1 MPRQYP
7 KTKRPSSRPR
17 KANVAKSRPV
27 KKKAAAKRRSPW
39 MGRLV
44 LGSIVTIV
52 TLTGFCVYNDRVV
65 EVRLRSLGN
74 STLPVI
80 YSSPLDI
87 SGTVAR
93 LSSSKDPSHD
103 RLRAILFDRRYSEVS
118 SPTKPGE
125 FSLSENALAI
135 VTREFR
141 SPSGVMLPS
150 RKLKVSLQ
158 TGALVGS
165 RGDASSTMILLEPQ
179 VISYI
184 GTTELRAS
192 KFTSLNKIPSH
203 VRQAVLAI
211 EDERFYDHFG
221 LDLIGIARATFRNI
235 LAMRLVEGGSTLTQQ
250 LAKNLFLSP
259 KKTIWRKLAEVPT
272 ALSLE
277 RHLSKDQLLELY
289 LNEVYLGQEGA
300 IAVHGFPEAA
310 SAFFGKRIEDLS
322 QDEAAVLAG
331 IIKAPSY
338 YNPRK
343 HPERARERRNTVLGK
358 MRELG
363 FITAAEHASGITKP
377 LATAPQL
384 HHRRVAP
391 YFASALEAELSQS
404 IDLESAPVSGLAVYT
419 GVDLGMQRCAEQAIE
434 NGLARLEKN
443 HPRLSKKTPPLEAAL
458 VAIEP
463 HSGLVKAWVGGR
475 DFSHS
480 QFNRVNQGVRQIGST
495 IKPFLYLTA
504 LDGTLNSYKVASPI
518 SVLEDKPMA
527 IAARRQATW
536 IPENYDRDFRGDV
549 TLRFALENSLNMPA
563 IYVAQRVGIPALA
576 KTVEAFQLASSV
588 PRVPALALGALDT
601 TLLKVTSG
609 YGALAS
615 MGIHV
620 QPRLFVSALDDAGTR
635 LSTSTIV
642 ERRIADE
649 SASFVLTNMLQG
661 VLSRGTGKAARSA
674 GFDREAAGKTGTSDK
689 ARDAWFIGYTPNLST
704 GVWVGFDDND
714 PTGLSGGQAAAPIW
728 GDFMKCSEPFVGD
741 LRFIRPSGVAVVRID
756 TKSGE
761 VATRECPSENIV
773 EEVFVRG
780 TEPLSY
786 CSQHLGEPAP
796 GPLDQ
801 DSRATFERSTGSRE
815 HSFWE
820 TLFK

>member
-1 MPRQYP
+1 
-7 KTKRPSSRPR
+7 
-17 KANVAKSRPV
+17 
-27 KKKAAAKRRSPW
+27 
-39 MGRLV
+39 
-44 LGSIVTIV
+44 
-52 TLTGFCVYNDRVV
+52 
-65 EVRLRSLGN
+65 
-74 STLPVI
+74 
-80 YSSPLDI
+80 
-87 SGTVAR
+87 
-93 LSSSKDPSHD
+93 
-103 RLRAILFDRRYSEVS
+103 
-118 SPTKPGE
+118 
-125 FSLSENALAI
+125 
-135 VTREFR
+135 
-141 SPSGVMLPS
+141 
-150 RKLKVSLQ
+150 
-158 TGALVGS
+158 
-165 RGDASSTMILLEPQ
+165 
-179 VISYI
+179 
-184 GTTELRAS
+184 
-192 KFTSLNKIPSH
+192 
-203 VRQAVLAI
+203 
-211 EDERFYDHFG
+211 
-221 LDLIGIARATFRNI
+221 
-235 LAMRLVEGGSTLTQQ
+235 MRLVEGGSTLTQQ

-322 QDEAAVLAG
+322 ADEAAVLAG

-343 HPERARERRNTVLGK
+343 HPDRARERRNTVLSK
-358 MRELG
+358 MRDLG
-363 FITAAEHASGITKP
+363 FISATDYAAGVAKP
-377 LATAPQL
+377 LTTAPQQ

-391 YFASALEAELSQS
+391 YFASALEADLSQS
-404 IDLESAPVSGLAVYT
+404 IDLESVPVSGLAVYT
-419 GVDLGMQRCAEQAIE
+419 GLDLGMQRCAEQAIE
-434 NGLARLEKN
+434 NGLTRLEKN
-443 HPRLSKKTPPLEAAL
+443 HPVFGKRTAPLEAAL

-475 DFSHS
+475 DFSQS
-480 QFNRVNQGVRQIGST
+480 QFNRVSQGVRQIGST

-576 KTVEAFQLASSV
+576 RTVEAFQLTASV

-601 TLLKVTSG
+601 TLLKVTSA

-615 MGIHV
+615 MGMYV
-620 QPRLFVSALDDAGTR
+620 QPRLFVSALDDAGDR
-635 LSTSTIV
+635 LSTSKIV

-649 SASFVLTNMLQG
+649 SASYVLTNMLQG
-661 VLSRGTGKAARSA
+661 VLSRGTGKGARTA
-674 GFDREAAGKTGTSDK
+674 GFEREAAGKTGTSDK
-689 ARDAWFIGYTPNLST
+689 ARDAWFIGYTPNLSV
-704 GVWVGFDDND
+704 GVWVGFDDNS

-728 GDFMKCSEPFVGD
+728 GDFMKCSEPFMGD
-741 LRFIRPSGVAVVRID
+741 LPFIRPPGVSVVPID
-756 TKSGE
+756 AKSGE
-761 VATRECPSENIV
+761 VATRECPSENVV

-780 TEPLSY
+780 TEPVSP
-786 CSQHLGEPAP
+786 CSQHSGDPVSESQDLG
-796 GPLDQ
+796 
-801 DSRATFERSTGSRE
+801 SRAGPDRSNQARE

-820 TLFK
+820 AIFN

>member
-1 MPRQYP
+1 MPRHPP

-17 KANVAKSRPV
+17 KAKAAKSRPV
-27 KKKAAAKRRSPW
+27 KKKAAPKRRSAW
-39 MGRLV
+39 IGRLAV
-44 LGSIVTIV
+44 GGIVALV
-52 TLTGFCVYNDRVV
+52 TLAGFCVYNDRVV
-65 EVRLRSLGN
+65 EARLRSLGN

-87 SGTVAR
+87 AGTVAR
-93 LSSSKDPSHD
+93 LSSSRDPSQD
-103 RLRAILFDRRYSEVS
+103 RLREILFDRRYSEVS

-125 FSLSENALAI
+125 FSLSDNALAL

-150 RKLKVSLQ
+150 RKLKLSLR
-158 TGALVGS
+158 TGELVGS
-165 RGDASSTMILLEPQ
+165 RSDSNSSILLEPQ

-192 KFTSLNKIPSH
+192 KFTSLNNIPTH

-221 LDLIGIARATFRNI
+221 LDVIGIARATFRNI

-259 KKTIWRKLAEVPT
+259 KKTIWRKVAEVPT

-310 SAFFGKRIEDLS
+310 RAFFGKRVEDLS
-322 QDEAAVLAG
+322 KDEAAVLAG

-363 FITAAEHASGITKP
+363 FITPADHASAITKP
-377 LATAPQL
+377 LATSPQL

-443 HPRLSKKTPPLEAAL
+443 YPRLAKKTPPLEAAL

-504 LDGTLNSYKVASPI
+504 LDGTLNSYKIASPI

-576 KTVEAFQLASSV
+576 RTLEAFQLAASA

-635 LSTSTIV
+635 LSTSTII
-642 ERRIADE
+642 ERRVADE
-649 SASFVLTNMLQG
+649 AATYVLTNMLQG

-689 ARDAWFIGYTPNLST
+689 ARDAWFIGYTPNLSA

-741 LRFIRPSGVAVVRID
+741 LDFIRPSGVSVVRID
-756 TKSGE
+756 AKSGE
-761 VATRECPSENIV
+761 VVTRECPSENIV

-780 TEPLSY
+780 TEPSSY
-786 CSQHLGEPAP
+786 CSQHSGEPAP
-796 GPLDQ
+796 DPLDE

-815 HSFWE
+815 RSFWE

>member
-1 MPRQYP
+1 MPRQSP
-7 KTKRPSSRPR
+7 KTKRPARRPR
-17 KANVAKSRPV
+17 KAAAAKSRPV
-27 KKKAAAKRRSPW
+27 KKKAAPKRRSPW
-39 MGRLV
+39 LGRLV
-44 LGSIVTIV
+44 LCGIVTFV
-52 TLTGFCVYNDRVV
+52 TLTALCVYNDRVV
-65 EVRLRSLGN
+65 EARLRSLGN

-93 LSSSKDPSHD
+93 LSSSKDRPQD

-125 FSLSENALAI
+125 FSVSDNALEI

-141 SPSGVMLPS
+141 SPSGSRLPS
-150 RKLKVSLQ
+150 RKLKLSLH
-158 TGALVGS
+158 TGELVGA
-165 RGDASSTMILLEPQ
+165 RGDATAAPLLEPQ

-192 KFTSLNKIPSH
+192 KFTPLNKIPNH

-221 LDLIGIARATFRNI
+221 LDVIGIARATLRNI

-358 MRELG
+358 MRDLG
-363 FITAAEHASGITKP
+363 FIGEADHASGITKP
-377 LATAPQL
+377 LTTAPQL
-384 HHRRVAP
+384 LHRRVAP

-419 GVDLGMQRCAEQAIE
+419 GVDLGMQRCAEHAIE

-443 HPRLSKKTPPLEAAL
+443 HPRLAKKSPPLEAAL

-463 HSGLVKAWVGGR
+463 HSGLIKAWVGGR
-475 DFSHS
+475 DFSQS
-480 QFNRVNQGVRQIGST
+480 QFNRVSQGVRQIGST

-576 KTVEAFQLASSV
+576 RTVEAFQLASSV

-601 TLLKVTSG
+601 TLLKITSS

-620 QPRLFVSALDDAGTR
+620 QPRLFVSALDDAGAR

-674 GFDREAAGKTGTSDK
+674 GFEREAAGKTGTSDK

-728 GDFMKCSEPFVGD
+728 SDFMKCSEPFVAD
-741 LRFIRPSGVAVVRID
+741 LPFIRPPGVSVVRID
-756 TKSGE
+756 ANSGE
-761 VATRECPSENIV
+761 VATRECPSENVV

-780 TEPLSY
+780 TEPSSY
-786 CSQHLGEPAP
+786 CSQHSGEPAR
-796 GPLDQ
+796 GSLDE
-801 DSRATFERSTGSRE
+801 DSRATLESSNESRAR
-815 HSFWE
+815 SFWQ

>member
-1 MPRQYP
+1 
-7 KTKRPSSRPR
+7 
-17 KANVAKSRPV
+17 
-27 KKKAAAKRRSPW
+27 
-39 MGRLV
+39 
-44 LGSIVTIV
+44 
-52 TLTGFCVYNDRVV
+52 LTGVCVYNDHVV
-65 EVRLRSLGN
+65 ESRLRSLGN

-80 YSSPLDI
+80 YSCPLDI
-87 SGTVAR
+87 RGTLAR
-93 LSSSKDPSHD
+93 LSYSNERLEE
-103 RLRAILFDRRYSEVS
+103 RLRAILLDRRYSEVS
-118 SPTKPGE
+118 APSKPGE
-125 FSLSENALAI
+125 FSLADRFLSI

-141 SPSGVMLPS
+141 TASGVTLPS
-150 RKLKVSLQ
+150 RKLKLALQ
-158 TGALVGS
+158 TAEVVGH
-165 RGDASSTMILLEPQ
+165 RGDDSSNLLLEPQ

-192 KFTSLNKIPSH
+192 KFTPLNKMPSY
-203 VRQAVLAI
+203 VKQAVLAI

-221 LDLIGIARATFRNI
+221 LDVIGIARALVRNL

-322 QDEAAVLAG
+322 PDEAAVLAG

-363 FITAAEHASGITKP
+363 FISALEHSSGSAKP
-377 LATAPQL
+377 LATAPQQ

-391 YFASALEAELSQS
+391 YFASALETELSQS
-404 IDLESAPVSGLAVYT
+404 VDLESAPVSGLAVYT
-419 GVDLGMQRCAEQAIE
+419 GLDLGMQRCAEQAIE
-434 NGLARLEKN
+434 NGLARLEKAQ
-443 HPRLSKKTPPLEAAL
+443 PRLSKHSPPLEASL

-475 DFSHS
+475 DFSES
-480 QFNRVNQGVRQIGST
+480 QFNRVSQGVRQVGST

-504 LDGTLNSYKVASPI
+504 LDGTLNSYKVASPM

-536 IPENYDRDFRGDV
+536 IPENYDKDFRGDV

-563 IYVAQRVGIPALA
+563 VYVAQRVGIPALA
-576 KTVEAFQLASSV
+576 RTIEAFQLASSV

-601 TLLKVTSG
+601 TLLKITSA

-615 MGIHV
+615 MGVFV
-620 QPRLFVSALDDAGTR
+620 QPRLFVSALDDTGVR
-635 LSTSTIV
+635 LSTSTIR

-649 SASFVLTNMLQG
+649 AASFVLTNMLQG
-661 VLSRGTGKAARSA
+661 VLSRGTGKAARSS

-689 ARDAWFIGYTPNLST
+689 ARDAWFIGYTPNLSV
-704 GVWVGFDDND
+704 GVWVGFDDNS

-728 GDFMKCSEPFVGD
+728 GDFMKCSEPFMAD
-741 LRFIRPSGVAVVRID
+741 LRFVRPPGVSVVRID
-756 TKSGE
+756 AETGE
-761 VATRECPSENIV
+761 VATRECPLESV
-773 EEVFVRG
+773 LEEVFVRG
-780 TEPLSY
+780 TEPASL
-786 CSQHLGEPAP
+786 CSRHSGEPVSE
-796 GPLDQ
+796 PLDR
-801 DSRATFERSTGSRE
+801 DSRATTGRSPGTRE

-820 TLFK
+820 NLFN